1 MRLAAVEGGERARS
15 WRPGPRLVSVV
26 VGGAAAILVLYPI
39 AFLIQASL
47 SVGDPQARP
56 PEAYGFGNFADLGR
70 YAHIFGNTLLV
81 AGVATVFAVLFG
93 FLMGWILSRT
103 NVPGRAT
110 FEQLMALPY
119 YVTPLMGALA
129 WALIGAP
136 QSGFVNQIWRALG
149 GEGHLIDINTPW
161 GIAWVMALFE
171 GAVAFAMIGV
181 VMKSMDPAMEEASQ
195 VLGAGRLRTMLRIT
209 LPLVLPGVLGAAVYV
224 FAEMLGS
231 FSAALV
237 LGLPNRFYVVT
248 TAMYQL
254 VSQYPPRFPTAA
266 AMGVSLFAVM
276 FAMVWLYRRIVSAGS
291 YVTITGKAFRPR
303 VMDVGR
309 LRWLLLVICLV
320 YLGVAVILPVL
331 TIAYASFQ
339 RLTSVFPR
347 ADNFTLANYTT
358 ALSLDA
364 VRSALGN
371 SLLLGLATASIGVVL
386 MGFLSWLIY
395 RSRLPGAGVIEYVLM
410 LPQSVPRL
418 VFAFGMLWAWLIFPI
433 PIYGTLWLLLI
444 AYLTVFLPLGLRT
457 ISGVILQIDRSLEES
472 AQMCGATWGHRLR
485 TVTMPLLKPGLVA
498 AWLLLFIASVR
509 ELGASILL
517 MGPKSKVITPAIV
530 ESWFS
535 TSTELTAAMA
545 LLQTLAVAAAL
556 AIMFAVARRAV
567 QAGGE

>member
-1 MRLAAVEGGERARS
+1 MLVGGLAAV
-15 WRPGPRLVSVV
+15 
-26 VGGAAAILVLYPI
+26 LVLYPI
-39 AFLIQASL
+39 AYLVQASL

-56 PEAYGFGNFADLGR
+56 PEAYGLDNYAGLGR

-81 AGVATVFAVLFG
+81 AALATALAVVVG
-93 FLMGWILSRT
+93 FTMGWILSRT
-103 NVPGRAT
+103 NVPGRAA

-129 WALIGAP
+129 WALIASP
-136 QSGFVNQIWRALG
+136 SSGFVNQIWRALG
-149 GEGHLIDINTPW
+149 GDGHLVDINTPW

-171 GAVAFAMIGV
+171 GSVAFVMIGA

-195 VLGAGRLRTMLRIT
+195 VLGAGRARTMLRIT
-209 LPLVLPGVLGAAVYV
+209 LPLVLPGVLGAAVFV

-276 FAMVWLYRRIVSAGS
+276 FAMVWIYRRIVSAGT

-303 VMDVGR
+303 AMDVGS
-309 LRWLLLVICLV
+309 LRWPF
-320 YLGVAVILPVL
+320 LGVCV
-331 TIAYASFQ
+331 
-339 RLTSVFPR
+339 
-347 ADNFTLANYTT
+347 
-358 ALSLDA
+358 
-364 VRSALGN
+364 
-371 SLLLGLATASIGVVL
+371 
-386 MGFLSWLIY
+386 
-395 RSRLPGAGVIEYVLM
+395 
-410 LPQSVPRL
+410 
-418 VFAFGMLWAWLIFPI
+418 
-433 PIYGTLWLLLI
+433 

-472 AQMCGATWGHRLR
+472 AQMCGATWGYRLR
-485 TVTMPLLKPGLVA
+485 TVTMPLLKPGLIA

-517 MGPKSKVITPAIV
+517 MGPKAKVITPAIV

-545 LLQTLAVAAAL
+545 LLQTLAVVAAL
-556 AIMFAVARRAV
+556 VLLFAVARRAV
-567 QAGGE
+567 QQGGE